1 MNSHHTEFQTI
12 NQMTHKM
19 NDIFNFRRF
28 GKYFLSDL
36 TRLYSDNWLK
46 ILCFGLIPVF
56 AAMLSLMFSLIGNY
70 DYSYAGIGARDTFW
84 SISVVIFCVWLPA
97 TCFGYVTDKR
107 AGGNF
112 MLVPAS
118 TFEKTASMIINTA
131 VIIPAAFIAI
141 YMTSD
146 FLCTIA
152 SGEEMRESLAVHI
165 GEGIF
170 FGIAMKEMTGHMLL
184 SVHAG
189 MLFFLL
195 GAVFFRKGKI
205 SKSILVLFG
214 LGIILLFAVFFVLKN
229 MANMSVEELD
239 MIADTDFSTWATV
252 LAVLQIIVF
261 YILIYFRI
269 RKIQY

>member
-1 MNSHHTEFQTI
+1 MNSHHTEFHTI

-19 NDIFNFRRF
+19 DDIFNFRRF

-56 AAMLSLMFSLIGNY
+56 AAVLSLMFSLIGNY
-70 DYSYAGIGARDTFW
+70 GYSYAGIGTRETFW
-84 SISVVIFCVWLPA
+84 SISVVIFSIWLPA
-97 TCFGYVTDKR
+97 ACFGYVTEKR

-112 MLVPAS
+112 ILVPAS

-131 VIIPAAFIAI
+131 VTIPAAFIAI
-141 YMTSD
+141 YMASD
-146 FLCTIA
+146 FLCTIV
-152 SGEEMRESLAVHI
+152 SGEGIRESLAVHI
-165 GEGIF
+165 SQGRF
-170 FGIAMKEMTGHMLL
+170 FSIAMAGMTGRMLL

-189 MLFFLL
+189 ILFFLL
-195 GAVFFRKGKI
+195 GAIFFRKGKI

-214 LGIILLFAVFFVLKN
+214 LSIIILFAAFFVLKDI
-229 MANMSVEELD
+229 ANMSAEELD
-239 MIADTDFSTWATV
+239 MIAETDFRTWATV

-261 YILIYFRI
+261 YILIYFRV

>member
-1 MNSHHTEFQTI
+1 
-12 NQMTHKM
+12 M

-46 ILCFGLIPVF
+46 VLCFGLIPVF
-56 AAMLSLMFSLIGNY
+56 ATVLSLMFSLIGNY
-70 DYSYAGIGARDTFW
+70 DYSYAGIGARETFW
-84 SISVVIFCVWLPA
+84 SISTVIFSIWLPA
-97 TCFGYVTDKR
+97 ACFGYVTDKR

-118 TFEKTASMIINTA
+118 TLEKTASMIINTA

-152 SGEEMRESLAVHI
+152 SGEEMRESLAAYI
-165 GEGIF
+165 SEGIF
-170 FGIAMKEMTGHMLL
+170 FGIEMKEITGQMLL
-184 SVHAG
+184 SIHAG

-205 SKSILVLFG
+205 SKSILVSFG
-214 LGIILLFAVFFVLKN
+214 ISVILLFALVFILKD
-229 MANMSVEELD
+229 MAIMPDEEFE
-239 MIADTDFSTWATV
+239 MISETDFLTVSTVSAIF
-252 LAVLQIIVF
+252 QIIVF

>member
-1 MNSHHTEFQTI
+1 
-12 NQMTHKM
+12 
-19 NDIFNFRRF
+19 
-28 GKYFLSDL
+28 
-36 TRLYSDNWLK
+36 
-46 ILCFGLIPVF
+46 
-56 AAMLSLMFSLIGNY
+56 
-70 DYSYAGIGARDTFW
+70 
-84 SISVVIFCVWLPA
+84 
-97 TCFGYVTDKR
+97 
-107 AGGNF
+107 
-112 MLVPAS
+112 
-118 TFEKTASMIINTA
+118 
-131 VIIPAAFIAI
+131 
-141 YMTSD
+141 
-146 FLCTIA
+146 
-152 SGEEMRESLAVHI
+152 MRESLAVHI

>member
-1 MNSHHTEFQTI
+1 
-12 NQMTHKM
+12 M
-19 NDIFNFRRF
+19 NDIFNLRRF

-46 ILCFGLIPVF
+46 VLCFGLIPVF
-56 AAMLSLMFSLIGNY
+56 ATVLSLMFSLIGNY
-70 DYSYAGIGARDTFW
+70 DYSYADIWARDTFW
-84 SISVVIFCVWLPA
+84 SISVVIFVIWLPA
-97 TCFGYVTDKR
+97 ACFGYVTDKR

-131 VIIPAAFIAI
+131 VVIPAAFIAI

-152 SGEEMRESLAVHI
+152 SGEEMQESLAVYI
-165 GEGIF
+165 SEGTL
-170 FGIAMKEMTGHMLL
+170 FGIEMQDITGQMLL

-205 SKSILVLFG
+205 SKSILVFFG
-214 LGIILLFAVFFVLKN
+214 QPLVADEFLIFFNDEN
-229 MANMSVEELD
+229 MIRNG
-239 MIADTDFSTWATV
+239 F
-252 LAVLQIIVF
+252 F
-261 YILIYFRI
+261 PRI
-269 RKIQY
+269 RGVVCAIGYASVKIDIQGKYEHGSLRIYRRLYRSVIYLAARECGQI

>member
-1 MNSHHTEFQTI
+1 
-12 NQMTHKM
+12 
-19 NDIFNFRRF
+19 
-28 GKYFLSDL
+28 
-36 TRLYSDNWLK
+36 
-46 ILCFGLIPVF
+46 
-56 AAMLSLMFSLIGNY
+56 MLSLMFSLIGNY